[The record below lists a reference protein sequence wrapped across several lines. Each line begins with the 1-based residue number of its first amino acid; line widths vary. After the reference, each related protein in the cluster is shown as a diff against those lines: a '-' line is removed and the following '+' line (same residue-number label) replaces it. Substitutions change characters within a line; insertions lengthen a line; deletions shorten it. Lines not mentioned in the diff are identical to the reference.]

1 MSLTVIASAP
11 TRIDF
16 AGGTL
21 DIPPLYLFHQP
32 ACTVNVAIDLCACAT
47 VRVRRDAAVVL
58 RSLDQRTTARWPESE
73 AIEWRRRPYL
83 ELAARLLLSFA
94 PTPGLE
100 VTTECRAPAGAGTG
114 GSSALAIALAAA
126 LARVLRRR
134 LGRPALIDYAKSVET
149 QALKVPTGYQDYVA
163 AAFGGASAIWYGPLG
178 LRRRPLGG
186 GRFLAAL
193 ERHLMLV
200 YTGRPRFSGANNWD
214 LFKRHVDGD
223 RRTWEFFDEL
233 RGHAAAMAEAFRVR
247 DLDAVAGVMNRDWE
261 TRRRMLPAMSTPAI
275 DALARDC
282 RRNGAQ
288 GGRLCGAGGGGCLAL
303 IIDPEAR
310 PRLEAVAARRGARV
324 LPCRIHRRGLT
335 VQVIAR

>member
-1 MSLTVIASAP
+1 MSRTIVASAP

-21 DIPPLYLFHQP
+21 DIPPLYLFHLP

-47 VRVRRDAAVVL
+47 VRVRRDGAVVL
-58 RSLDQRTTARWPESE
+58 RSLDQRRTARWADSE
-73 AIEWRRRPYL
+73 GIDWRRHPFL

-100 VTTECRAPAGAGTG
+100 VTTECQAPAGAGTG

-126 LARVLRRR
+126 LARLLRRR
-134 LGRPALIDYAKSVET
+134 LGRAALVHYAKAVET

-163 AAFGGASAIWYGPLG
+163 AAFGGASEIRYGPQG
-178 LRRRPLGG
+178 PRRRPLGG
-186 GRFLAAL
+186 ARFLAVL
-193 ERHLMLV
+193 EGHLMLL

-223 RRTWEFFDEL
+223 RHTWEFFDEL
-233 RGHAAAMAEAFRVR
+233 RGHAATMAGAFRAQDV
-247 DLDAVAGVMNRDWE
+247 DAVAGVMNRDWE
-261 TRRRMLPAMSTPAI
+261 TRRRMLPGMSTPAI
-275 DALARDC
+275 DALVGDC
-282 RRNGAQ
+282 RRNGAR
-288 GGRLCGAGGGGCLAL
+288 GARLCGAGGGGCLAL
-303 IIDPEAR
+303 VIDPEAR
-310 PRLEAVAARRGARV
+310 PRLVAVAARRGARV

-335 VQVIAR
+335 VLEIA

>member
-1 MSLTVIASAP
+1 MSRTVIASAP

-32 ACTVNVAIDLCACAT
+32 ACTVNVAIDLCACVT
-47 VRVRRDAAVVL
+47 VRVRRDSAVVL
-58 RSLDQRTTARWPESE
+58 RSQDQRRTARWADSE
-73 AIEWRRRPYL
+73 AIEWRRHPFL

-94 PTPGLE
+94 PSPGLE
-100 VTTECRAPAGAGTG
+100 VTTECQAPPGAGTG
-114 GSSALAIALAAA
+114 GSSALAIALTAA
-126 LARVLRRR
+126 LARALRHR
-134 LGRPALIDYAKSVET
+134 LDRAAVIDYAKGAET

-163 AAFGGASAIWYGPLG
+163 ATFGGASEIRYGPLG
-178 LRRRPLGG
+178 VRRLPLGG
-186 GRFLAAL
+186 ARFLAEL
-193 ERHLMLV
+193 EGHLMLL

-233 RGHAAAMAEAFRVR
+233 RGHAAAMAEAFRAR
-247 DLDAVAGVMNRDWE
+247 DVDAVAAVMNRDWE
-261 TRRRMLPAMSTPAI
+261 TRRRMLPGMSTPAI
-275 DALARDC
+275 DALVRDC
-282 RRNGAQ
+282 RRHGAR
-288 GGRLCGAGGGGCLAL
+288 GARLCGAGGGGCLAL
-303 IIDPEAR
+303 VIDPEAR

-335 VQVIAR
+335 VREITR

>member
-1 MSLTVIASAP
+1 VSRTVIAAAP
-11 TRIDF
+11 TRIDL

-58 RSLDQRTTARWPESE
+58 RSVDQRRAARWPDGG
-73 AIEWRRRPYL
+73 AIEWRRHPFL

-94 PTPGLE
+94 PSPGLD
-100 VTTECRAPAGAGTG
+100 VTTECQAPPGAGTG

-126 LARVLRRR
+126 LARLLRRR
-134 LGRPALIDYAKSVET
+134 LGRAALIEYAKAVET
-149 QALKVPTGYQDYVA
+149 QAIKVPTGYQDYVA
-163 AAFGGASAIWYGPLG
+163 AAYGGASVIRYGPQG
-178 LRRRPLGG
+178 LQRRPLGDA
-186 GRFLAAL
+186 RFLAEL
-193 ERHLMLV
+193 EGHLMLL
-200 YTGRPRFSGANNWD
+200 YTGRPRFSGTNNWD

-223 RRTWEFFDEL
+223 RHTWEFFDEL
-233 RGHAAAMAEAFRVR
+233 RAHAAAMVEAFRAR
-247 DLDAVAGVMNRDWE
+247 DVDAVAAVMQRDWE

-282 RRNGAQ
+282 RRQGARAA
-288 GGRLCGAGGGGCLAL
+288 RLCGAGGGGCLAL
-303 IIDPEAR
+303 IVDPAAR

-324 LPCRIHRRGLT
+324 LPCRVNRRGLT
-335 VQVIAR
+335 VRALAR